1 MLKIA
6 NRIDA
11 GVSWLVE
18 SGVQHPEGGF
28 AAWYDVERRDHP
40 YLYAEITGYL
50 TTLFCQVYARTG
62 DPRHLAVATA
72 AGDWLERT
80 ADARTGAF
88 RCLVPLHD
96 GRFAAKKDL
105 VYAFDTGVIVNGL
118 ANLYRVTGDDRHL
131 KAAVRAADWL
141 VGTAQR
147 PDGGFRPVW
156 DASAQAFAPEA
167 DDWSWQPGGYH
178 TKVALGLAN
187 LAQLTGGDEYRQ
199 AAIRACEYTLTIQA
213 GDGSVGHPGGIHM
226 HPHEYAA
233 EGLWATGLLL
243 NRPDFVAASR
253 RATEWLLTLQ
263 RSDGAVPRFVR
274 AGMPVYAER
283 VDVQAQALRLAS
295 LHGLPGKLDELS
307 ESVAGHQADTGDVR
321 SHGGWWFGRLS
332 DGAPVPHVNVW
343 VTAFAV
349 QALGLRDGGSLQPR
363 FLV

>member
-1 MLKIA
+1 MRKIA

-18 SGVQHPEGGF
+18 SGVQHPDGGF
-28 AAWYDVERRDHP
+28 AAWYDTERHDHP

-62 DPRHLAVATA
+62 DPRHRAAAVA

-80 ADARTGAF
+80 ADGPTGAF

-96 GRFAAKKDL
+96 GPFAAKKDL

-118 ANLYRVTGDDRHL
+118 ANLYRITGDDRHL
-131 KAAVRAADWL
+131 KTAVRAADWL
-141 VGTAQR
+141 TGTAQR
-147 PDGGFRPVW
+147 PDGAFRPIW
-156 DASAQAFAPEA
+156 DAATGTFAPEA

-187 LAQLTGGDEYRQ
+187 LAELTGRADYRD
-199 AAIRACEYTLTIQA
+199 AAIRACEYACAIQA
-213 GDGSVGHPGGIHM
+213 GDGSIGHPDGIHV

-233 EGLWATGLLL
+233 EGLWAVGLLL
-243 NRPDFVAASR
+243 DRPDFVAASR
-253 RATEWLLTLQ
+253 RATEWLLSLQ
-263 RSDGAVPRFVR
+263 REDGTVPRFVR
-274 AGMPVYAER
+274 AGTPVHAER

-295 LHGLPGKLDELS
+295 LHGLPGRLAELTAH
-307 ESVAGHQADTGDVR
+307 VAGQQAETDDVR
-321 SHGGWWFGRLS
+321 SRGGWWFGRLS
-332 DGAPVPHVNVW
+332 DGEPVPHVNVW

-349 QALGLRDGGSLQPR
+349 QALDLRDGGTLEPR